1 VKSDPRVLLVF
12 PSFDYE
18 EQYGGLAKAA
28 SSMVP
33 VSLIYLGT
41 YLKQKGVPVRI
52 FDGQVMEQTEAAV
65 RLQIEEFAP
74 TMVGITTYTPMAPDA
89 HKIASVIKK
98 IDPSLPVVMGGTH
111 PSVLAREVMAD
122 PNVDYVVR
130 GEGEETV
137 FELVEALS
145 TEDGEK
151 NLDKVLGLTYRKGAE
166 LVSNPARA
174 LEVDLDKLPIPDWS
188 MLPLD
193 RYHQLP
199 ESTFRTPVRAILTSR
214 GCPYKCVYCSSRYTS
229 GYKYRYRSADNVCDE
244 LDILINQY
252 GARQILF
259 LDDNFVVNKK
269 RTHELMDEMIRR
281 GFHRKIL
288 WTCAGRV
295 DQVDQP
301 LLEKMKAAGCKLMSF
316 GIETGSQRLL
326 DLLKKGAK
334 VEQARKAVELARK
347 AGLKTRGTM
356 MLGIPTET
364 REESLATIKFAKDI
378 GLNFAKFS
386 LTTPYPG
393 TEIYNYAKENNLIEG
408 EDWKRFSSQAGYAN
422 FDPIFVP
429 EGRTAE
435 ELKTLQRRAM
445 REFYFRPRQV
455 LDMLK
460 NMSSVADIGLY
471 FTVAKS
477 LVFGTQKLED

>member
-1 VKSDPRVLLVF
+1 
-12 PSFDYE
+12 
-18 EQYGGLAKAA
+18 
-28 SSMVP
+28 
-33 VSLIYLGT
+33 
-41 YLKQKGVPVRI
+41 
-52 FDGQVMEQTEAAV
+52 
-65 RLQIEEFAP
+65 
-74 TMVGITTYTPMAPDA
+74 
-89 HKIASVIKK
+89 
-98 IDPSLPVVMGGTH
+98 
-111 PSVLAREVMAD
+111 
-122 PNVDYVVR
+122 
-130 GEGEETV
+130 
-137 FELVEALS
+137 
-145 TEDGEK
+145 
-151 NLDKVLGLTYRKGAE
+151 
-166 LVSNPARA
+166 
-174 LEVDLDKLPIPDWS
+174 
-188 MLPLD
+188 
-193 RYHQLP
+193 
-199 ESTFRTPVRAILTSR
+199 
-214 GCPYKCVYCSSRYTS
+214 
-229 GYKYRYRSADNVCDE
+229 
-244 LDILINQY
+244 
-252 GARQILF
+252 
-259 LDDNFVVNKK
+259 
-269 RTHELMDEMIRR
+269 
-281 GFHRKIL
+281 
-288 WTCAGRV
+288 
-295 DQVDQP
+295 
-301 LLEKMKAAGCKLMSF
+301 MKAAGCKLMSF

-334 VEQARKAVELARK
+334 VEQARKAVEMARK

-364 REESLATIKFAKDI
+364 REESLATIQFAKDI

-455 LDMLK
+455 IDMLK